1 MIQQMAAAS
10 DASVF
15 RDGTARGAV
24 WGGQDA
30 ANPIQLNYA
39 DFKNSHKLDGQRW
52 LQGALGN
59 AHNGQELERCP
70 QSILVAP
77 SFSPGCWGLSLGHL
91 PLLLTPRTSA
101 PSVQQHS
108 GERSGAPTHSCCT
121 LSLTPSPPRPPVT
134 LSPPPDSQ
142 HPSCTGGPAKEL
154 SWPFPYQEFQCP
166 SSPNTFG

>member
-1 MIQQMAAAS
+1 MPPYLEMVQ
-10 DASVF
+10 
-15 RDGTARGAV
+15 RGGRGGEDGA
-24 WGGQDA
+24 D
-30 ANPIQLNYA
+30 PIQLNHA

-70 QSILVAP
+70 QIILVAP
-77 SFSPGCWGLSLGHL
+77 PFSPRCWGLSLGHL
-91 PLLLTPRTSA
+91 PLLLTPRTPA

-108 GERSGAPTHSCCT
+108 GEIRGPYHSCCT
-121 LSLTPSPPRPPVT
+121 LSLTPSPPRPPIT

-154 SWPFPYQEFQCP
+154 SWPFPYQELQCP
-166 SSPNTFG
+166 SFPNTFG